1 MPARRPTTWLRV
13 LCGRGGEDQLAVR
26 GGRRFAPRLTR
37 VPPET
42 FPAPARDGGRLN
54 VPVGEPYR
62 LELAG
67 KGSLDCLTLRPTR
80 RRAPAAGEV
89 EIEVRAAGLNFSDV
103 LKAMGL
109 YPGLKPGAV
118 PLGIECAGVVAAV
131 GEGVTDLA
139 VGDQAV
145 GVAAFSFASH
155 TTTSAAAVVRKPE
168 GVTFEE
174 AATIPITFLTA
185 HYALNVLG
193 RIAAGERVLIH
204 AGAGGVGLAALQI
217 CQSGGTE
224 VFATAGSPEKRD
236 FLRSLGVAHVF
247 DSRSLAFADEI
258 LEVTSGQGVDVVLN
272 SLPGEAIP
280 KSLGLLRAYG
290 RFLEIGKT
298 DIYQNRLLGLAPFQN
313 NLSYFAID
321 LDRMLRERPRL
332 VRPMFLEIM
341 EQFRAG
347 RYRPLP
353 LKSFSAAETVVA
365 FRYMA
370 QRKNIGKVVVSM
382 RADAADAEEKRA
394 GAVRSDGAYLFTGG
408 LGALGMQAARWLID
422 RGARH
427 LLLLGRTGASPET
440 QAVLDGWR
448 AEGVEVATAQ
458 ADVTRL
464 DDLRQVLAERGPSA
478 PPLRGV
484 LHTAGVLD
492 DGVLLQLDRERF
504 ARALAPKV
512 QGAWNLH
519 EATRD
524 APLDFFVLFSS
535 VSCLLGSPGQ
545 GNYAAG
551 NAFLDALAHYRRG
564 LGLPA
569 LSVNW
574 GPWAGAG
581 MAAGGRGGATPP
593 LQSRGIE
600 ALPPDGAFR
609 VLERLLAS
617 DAPQVAVQSV
627 DWARLLSFY
636 PAGAPSLLR
645 DLADAAPKEG
655 KSGGRLR
662 EQLLAAPA
670 SERAALLEGYLIG
683 QLARVMQTEPERIDP
698 RAPLNALGL
707 DSLMVIELKNLL
719 ESDTGVVLP
728 ITRFLEGPSLVQLA
742 ALVLEGLGD
751 APAAAAPP
759 PASRGTR
766 GTGRV
771 PAVRRVTRPVVRVS
785 TGRRTTS
792 WTPCAS
798 AAPWTWRR
806 CTGPG
811 HARPGAAAPVASH
824 HLPRTRR
831 RPVPEGP
838 RRPRDAVRRGGREC

>member
-1 MPARRPTTWLRV
+1 MWGLDAAAPEATTAATLDKARRGGCDAVLHLSQALARAGKPPSLCIVTRGAQAVDARETVCVAQAPLWGLGRV
-13 LCGRGGEDQLAVR
+13 LAVEHPELHCLLLDLDPQGTVDDLAAVLCDRAGEDQVAMR
-26 GGRRFAPRLTR
+26 GGRRFSPRLER
-37 VPPET
+37 VPPKT
-42 FPAPARDGGRLN
+42 FAAPAKDGSRLA
-54 VPVGEPYR
+54 VPRGEPYR

-67 KGSLDCLTLRPTR
+67 KGSLDCLTLRPAR
-80 RRAPAAGEV
+80 RRPPGAGEV

-109 YPGLKPGAV
+109 YPGLKSGAV

-131 GEGVTDLA
+131 GEGVTDLSI
-139 VGDQAV
+139 GDEAV

-168 GVTFEE
+168 NVGFEE

-193 RIAAGERVLIH
+193 RVAAGERVLIH

-217 CQSGGTE
+217 CQSADAE

-236 FLRSLGVAHVF
+236 FLRSHGVAHVF

-258 LEVTSGQGVDVVLN
+258 REVTRGEGVDVVLN

-321 LDRMLRERPRL
+321 LDRLLRERPQV
-332 VRPMFLEIM
+332 VRPMFLEVM
-341 EQFRAG
+341 EQFRTG

-353 LKSFSAAETVVA
+353 LKAFAASETVAA

-382 RADAADAEEKRA
+382 RPDTSDGDGKPS
-394 GAVRSDGAYLFTGG
+394 GPVRPDGAYLITGG
-408 LGALGMQAARWLID
+408 LGALGMQTARWLID
-422 RGARH
+422 QGARH
-427 LLLLGRTGASPET
+427 LLLLGRQGPSPDT

-448 AEGVEVATAQ
+448 AESVEVTTAQ
-458 ADVTRL
+458 ADVTRP
-464 DDLRQVLAERGPSA
+464 DDLRRVLAERGPSA

-484 LHTAGVLD
+484 LHASGVLD
-492 DGVLLQLDRERF
+492 DGVLLQMDRERF

-545 GNYAAG
+545 SNYAAG

-564 LGLPA
+564 LGLSA

-581 MAAGGRGGATPP
+581 MAARAGGLRE
-593 LQSRGIE
+593 RGIE
-600 ALPPDGAFR
+600 PLPPPEAFR
-609 VLERLLAS
+609 VLERLLTS
-617 DAPQVAVQSV
+617 DAAQIAVQSV
-627 DWARLLSFY
+627 NWPKLLSFY
-636 PAGAPSLLR
+636 PAGRRRCSAIW
-645 DLADAAPKEG
+645 PK
-655 KSGGRLR
+655 
-662 EQLLAAPA
+662 
-670 SERAALLEGYLIG
+670 
-683 QLARVMQTEPERIDP
+683 P
-698 RAPLNALGL
+698 RQKRT
-707 DSLMVIELKNLL
+707 S
-719 ESDTGVVLP
+719 
-728 ITRFLEGPSLVQLA
+728 
-742 ALVLEGLGD
+742 
-751 APAAAAPP
+751 PAASYA
-759 PASRGTR
+759 GN
-766 GTGRV
+766 
-771 PAVRRVTRPVVRVS
+771 
-785 TGRRTTS
+785 
-792 WTPCAS
+792 C
-798 AAPWTWRR
+798 WR
-806 CTGPG
+806 
-811 HARPGAAAPVASH
+811 
-824 HLPRTRR
+824 RR
-831 RPVPEGP
+831 RPNAP
-838 RRPRDAVRRGGREC
+838 RCWKPISSAGWPA